1 MADNKNA
8 VAAANAAEQPAAAPE
23 NVNVAAPAA
32 TSVEPADAAPADE
45 AKKVS
50 GRAAVIRQLA
60 NTEGNELKIVTI
72 KKIDVTTEL
81 DRNGQPYQQAII
93 RLADGSDVL
102 CSAKPVVNG
111 KITHTI
117 ERTDTIR
124 MPFNSFI
131 APFNRNDRYAPV
143 IDKIAEFAEVGSVTD
158 FFMNLKVSV
167 LSVKVAAGMAYDNKL
182 RRNSVSEP
190 VEYDRVFIDIVG
202 IDKASNPTIDNAL
215 AMANKLVWQDRLDA
229 IKARREAAAAAAKA
243 AASVT
248 AIASDEFG
256 F

>member
-23 NVNVAAPAA
+23 NVNVADA
-32 TSVEPADAAPADE
+32 TSVEPN
-45 AKKVS
+45 
-50 GRAAVIRQLA
+50 GRAAIIAKLSK
-60 NTEGNELKIVTI
+60 TEGNELKVVTI
-72 KKIDVTTEL
+72 KKVDVTTET

-111 KITHTI
+111 VVTHTI

-158 FFMNLKVSV
+158 FFMNLKISV
-167 LSVKVAAGMAYDNKL
+167 LSVKVAAGTMYDNKL

-243 AASVT
+243 AAAVT
-248 AIASDEFG
+248 TVDIDAPF
-256 F
+256 